1 MSTLRTKVIAGVATL
16 MMVGSCAALVGC
28 GGGEQGAASG
38 QPTAAAGAYKDGVYE
53 GVGTGGKMGDI
64 AVKVTVSGGKIT
76 AVEIGDNAETA
87 ERLNKAKEAIIP
99 AVIEKQSADVEG
111 VSGATMSSNA
121 LKDGIAKA
129 LEQAKK

>member
-28 GGGEQGAASG
+28 GGGTSDSASG
-38 QPTAAAGAYKDGVYE
+38 QPAAAGAYKDGVYE